1 MLCQTMLMMGLATK
15 APEDRPPSIGHIDS
29 TTHSVRCHWED
40 AEYAYK
46 CDQVIPAIEEAWD
59 TQVGILGWPAPL
71 PDDDGILD
79 IYVASTGSTGGAY
92 AYGPYEDHNAE
103 DGRMGTSAYISIHPE
118 FDTLI
123 RWTMLH
129 EFNHVLQY
137 GIDAA
142 EARYIPWEG
151 TATAAEYWSDNTL
164 TPMPEYTSD
173 FQATPF
179 IGLLGD
185 GWWLWDEYDLW
196 SSYEYGAALWLRY
209 LDAYYGDGAGSAG
222 LDLWLAGAQD
232 SWTNEPD
239 FIDAS
244 GSVAGTDWAS
254 AWMDFSVERAHIGTD
269 NTPEWAIDWSAP
281 QFSIAVDASHDVSEL
296 PVAITPLYAPLQT
309 GAVYAELTGLT
320 AGEAFTISV
329 DGPDTVR
336 WGLLVADGPDGDWEE
351 TTRYSWTAQTESV
364 VVGVVHLGSG
374 TFDSDDPLERTD
386 LILNIELGGDETE
399 SDETKPGGCACSA
412 GTSSGTALW
421 WGIAALIGLR
431 RKERSSMGDTAT

>member
-1 MLCQTMLMMGLATK
+1 
-15 APEDRPPSIGHIDS
+15 
-29 TTHSVRCHWED
+29 
-40 AEYAYK
+40 
-46 CDQVIPAIEEAWD
+46 
-59 TQVGILGWPAPL
+59 
-71 PDDDGILD
+71 
-79 IYVASTGSTGGAY
+79 
-92 AYGPYEDHNAE
+92 
-103 DGRMGTSAYISIHPE
+103 
-118 FDTLI
+118 
-123 RWTMLH
+123 
-129 EFNHVLQY
+129 
-137 GIDAA
+137 
-142 EARYIPWEG
+142 
-151 TATAAEYWSDNTL
+151 
-164 TPMPEYTSD
+164 EYTSD

-185 GWWLWDEYDLW
+185 GWWLWDEYELW

-281 QFSIAVDASHDVSEL
+281 QFSIAIDASHDVSEL

-320 AGEAFTISV
+320 EGEAFTISV
-329 DGPDTVR
+329 DGPETVR

-351 TTRYSWTAQTESV
+351 TTR
-364 VVGVVHLGSG
+364 
-374 TFDSDDPLERTD
+374 
-386 LILNIELGGDETE
+386 
-399 SDETKPGGCACSA
+399 
-412 GTSSGTALW
+412 
-421 WGIAALIGLR
+421 
-431 RKERSSMGDTAT
+431 